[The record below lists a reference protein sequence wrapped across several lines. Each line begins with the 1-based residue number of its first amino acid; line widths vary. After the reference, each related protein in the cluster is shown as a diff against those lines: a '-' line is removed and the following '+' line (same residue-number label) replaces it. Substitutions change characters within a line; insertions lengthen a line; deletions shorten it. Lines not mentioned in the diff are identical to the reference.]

1 MRKSKVLLIE
11 DEKLDAL
18 AIGRVLKQLYPEVL
32 LEILQT
38 GEQALDWIS
47 RFRQDGE
54 KICLIV
60 MDMTLP
66 RMEGLELIS
75 EIKAN
80 PDLAYAPIVVLSGN
94 DSPTAIRHAYKSGSV
109 RLRRKEIPAGR
120 HAASVDQHV
129 QLLARRQRAA
139 RFVIRRRD
147 CFPKDEY

>member
-75 EIKAN
+75 EIKA
-80 PDLAYAPIVVLSGN
+80 
-94 DSPTAIRHAYKSGSV
+94 
-109 RLRRKEIPAGR
+109 
-120 HAASVDQHV
+120 
-129 QLLARRQRAA
+129 
-139 RFVIRRRD
+139 
-147 CFPKDEY
+147 